1 MRKRDF
7 VFFDGKYLKG
17 LGAFWHNVFTVFV
30 SNQRKKLFK
39 MATFTFRVGNHIFF
53 I

>member
-1 MRKRDF
+1 MKKNAL
-7 VFFDGKYLKG
+7 FFHQI
-17 LGAFWHNVFTVFV
+17 FFTVFV

-39 MATFTFRVGNHIFF
+39 MATLTFRVIDHIFF